1 MRILGI
7 ETSCDE
13 TALAIFDSS
22 QPASRALRA
31 EVISSQT
38 LMHSEYGGVVP
49 ELASREHLR
58 NLPLLLNQVLKD
70 AQLSEQELDLIA
82 VTAGPGLKGCLLMGI
97 SFAQGLGI
105 ALNKPVMPVNHVEA
119 HQFSAFIEQETE
131 IPFPFISVI
140 VSGGHTEIVKVKG
153 VGEYELLA
161 RTADDAVG
169 EAFDK
174 SANLLGLS
182 YPGGAV
188 LAKLADEFHA
198 QLVAAGSV
206 KKFKSEFV
214 LPKVMREAQGLSFS
228 GLKTAISLCVARAKQ
243 NSNFEEAKSE
253 LAWVIQ
259 RSIVDALLFKLKQ
272 QIQASGIYQVVLS
285 GGVSANKLLQSEI
298 RSIPGVVLSVPKAL
312 HCTDNAAMIAY
323 LASLKCKAG
332 NKEDDLTVRPRWW
345 LENLKGITRE

>member
-13 TALAIFDSS
+13 TALAVFDSNL
-22 QPASRALRA
+22 PASQAMIA
-31 EVISSQT
+31 ELISSQT
-38 LMHSEYGGVVP
+38 IMHSEYGGVVP

-58 NLPLLLNQVLKD
+58 NLPLLLNQVVKD
-70 AQLSEQELDLIA
+70 AQLTEREIDVIA
-82 VTAGPGLKGCLLMGI
+82 VTAGPGLKGCLLMGV

-105 ALNKPVMPVNHVEA
+105 ALNKPVVPINHVEA
-119 HQFSAFIEQETE
+119 HQFSAFIGQDLE
-131 IPFPFISVI
+131 IPLPFISVI
-140 VSGGHTEIVKVKG
+140 VSGGHTEIVKVNA
-153 VGEYELLA
+153 VGQYELLA

-188 LAKLADEFHA
+188 LAKLADEFNKRLA
-198 QLVAAGSV
+198 TSGEL
-206 KKFKSEFV
+206 KKFKSAYV

-228 GLKTAISLCVARAKQ
+228 GLKTAISLCVSRAKQ
-243 NSNFEEAKSE
+243 SANFENEKAE

-259 RSIVDALLFKLKQ
+259 RSIVDALVFKLKQ
-272 QIQASGIYQVVLS
+272 QIEMTGIKQVVLS
-285 GGVSANKLLQSEI
+285 GGVSANRLLQSEI
-298 RSIPGVVLSVPKAL
+298 RSIPQVTLWVPKAQ

-323 LASLKCKAG
+323 LASLKIQAG
-332 NKEDDLTVRPRWW
+332 IQTEDDLTVRPRWW
-345 LENLKGITRE
+345 LESLKGK